1 MVDDSAKER
10 ASQVAAREPLPT
22 LTEEQRAQREAEN
35 GFRQFDRMIELIDE
49 GIRMSRYRFRVSA
62 LMELNRLA
70 IAGLQADDGAFRRE
84 PIMIHGSSHQPPPPD
99 DVPRLVDEMC
109 EYVEDNWSTRS
120 PVHLSSYVMWRLNW
134 IHPWADGNGRTSRV
148 ASYLVLCV
156 RLGFRLPGATSI
168 PERIAKDKF
177 PYYDALDAEDAAW
190 RSGELDV
197 SKMEALLDGHLAAQL
212 LSVHEAAT
220 SPRG

>member
-1 MVDDSAKER
+1 VVDDIAKER
-10 ASQVAAREPLPT
+10 ASQVAAKEPLPT

-49 GIRMSRYRFRVSA
+49 GIRPSRYRFRVSA

-84 PIMIHGSSHQPPPPD
+84 PIVIHGSSHQPPPPD

-109 EYVEDNWSTRS
+109 EYVEDNWSARS

-148 ASYLVLCV
+148 VSYLVLCV
-156 RLGFRLPGATSI
+156 RLGFRLPGAISI

-177 PYYDALDAEDAAW
+177 PYYDALDAADAAW
-190 RSGELDV
+190 RNGELDV

-212 LSVHEAAT
+212 LSVHTAAT
-220 SPRG
+220 SP

>member
-1 MVDDSAKER
+1 MVDDSAKEQ

-49 GIRMSRYRFRVSA
+49 GIRMSRYRFRVST

-84 PIMIHGSSHQPPPPD
+84 PIVIFNSRHQPPPPD

-109 EYVEDNWSTRS
+109 EYVVDNWSSRS
-120 PVHLSSYVMWRLNW
+120 PVHLSSYVMWRLN
-134 IHPWADGNGRTSRV
+134 
-148 ASYLVLCV
+148 
-156 RLGFRLPGATSI
+156 
-168 PERIAKDKF
+168 
-177 PYYDALDAEDAAW
+177 
-190 RSGELDV
+190 
-197 SKMEALLDGHLAAQL
+197 
-212 LSVHEAAT
+212 
-220 SPRG
+220 

>member
-1 MVDDSAKER
+1 VVDDIAKER
-10 ASQVAAREPLPT
+10 ASQVAAKEPLPT

-49 GIRMSRYRFRVSA
+49 GIRPSRYRFRVSA

-84 PIMIHGSSHQPPPPD
+84 PIVIHGSSHQPPPPD

-109 EYVEDNWSTRS
+109 EYVEDNWSARS

-148 ASYLVLCV
+148 VSYLVVCV
-156 RLGFRLPGATSI
+156 RLGFRLPGAISI

-177 PYYDALDAEDAAW
+177 PYYDALDAADAAW
-190 RSGELDV
+190 RNGELDV

-212 LSVHEAAT
+212 LSVHTAAT
-220 SPRG
+220 SP

>member
-1 MVDDSAKER
+1 VVDDIAKER
-10 ASQVAAREPLPT
+10 ASQVAAKEPLPT

-49 GIRMSRYRFRVSA
+49 GIRPSRYRFRVSA

-84 PIMIHGSSHQPPPPD
+84 PIVIHGSSHQPPPPD

-109 EYVEDNWSTRS
+109 EYVEDNWSARS

-148 ASYLVLCV
+148 VSYLVLCV
-156 RLGFRLPGATSI
+156 RLGFRLPGAISI

-177 PYYDALDAEDAAW
+177 PYYDALDAADAAW
-190 RSGELDV
+190 RNGELDV
-197 SKMEALLDGHLAAQL
+197 SKMEALLDGHLAEQL
-212 LSVHEAAT
+212 LSVHTAAT
-220 SPRG
+220 SP